1 MHQAGQFEQ
10 ALAAYQSLYQQAPH
24 HLALIQLIALT
35 LTQLQQYQKAA
46 HVVIQAIARDPNEA
60 SLHNTLGNIY
70 ARQGKHDEAIAEYQR
85 AITLQPDYPSAYT
98 NLGNSYAQRQ
108 DMKKAKQQYE
118 KALSIDSDYP
128 DASFNLARLL
138 VATHH
143 TKDAIN
149 ALENTIRIAP
159 THAAAHGLL
168 GKIYLEQ
175 NANEKAA
182 QHLEHRIRIQP
193 QHTET
198 YLPLACAYM
207 QLQQHEKA
215 QELLENIL
223 DRGMIVPEANHMLG
237 MLYLMQNHWAWAL
250 KHFLREIQV
259 TPTHVE
265 SHYHAGVTLSHL
277 QRNSDAIEYFL
288 KTIAL
293 NKTHS
298 AALIN
303 LGALYLKEE
312 QPENAIIYYQ
322 LALKQTPE
330 NKEIQHILHG
340 LLQDAN
346 PEYAPA
352 EYIQHL
358 FDQYAP
364 HYEQHLNTTLDYHV
378 PKALFKQL
386 TDTLNQNNLSLNIL
400 DLGCGTG
407 LCSDYFYP
415 IADTLIGIDLS
426 EKMLAICR
434 QKNRYTQLI
443 HGPIHTTYETIR
455 NIDLV
460 IAADVFP
467 YIGDLDNIFK
477 SVSYYLNVGGYF
489 CASIE
494 ALQSE
499 SETPYRLAH
508 TIRYQHKKNYI
519 EQLAQSYKFTILDI
533 INFKLRKN
541 REKYIEGYLFLL
553 KK

>member
-1 MHQAGQFEQ
+1 MHQAGQLEQ
-10 ALAAYQSLYQQAPH
+10 ALAAYQSLYQQAPD
-24 HLALIQLIALT
+24 HLGLIQLIALT
-35 LTQLQQYQKAA
+35 LTQLQQYHKAA
-46 HVVIQAIARDPNEA
+46 HFVTQAITRDPDEA
-60 SLHNTLGNIY
+60 SLHNTLGNIVS
-70 ARQGKHDEAIAEYQR
+70 RQGNHKEAIAHYQK
-85 AITLQPDYPSAYT
+85 AVTLQPDYPSAYT

-108 DMKKAKQQYE
+108 DIKTAKQQYE
-118 KALSIDSDYP
+118 KALRIDPDYP

-138 VATHH
+138 VATGH
-143 TKDAIN
+143 TKEAIN
-149 ALENTIRIAP
+149 ALEHTLRVAP

-175 NANEKAA
+175 NMNDKAA
-182 QHLEHRIRIQP
+182 QHLEQRIQIQP
-193 QHTET
+193 QHIET

-207 QLQQHEKA
+207 QLQQHAKA
-215 QELLENIL
+215 QELLEHIL
-223 DRGMIVPEANHMLG
+223 DRGMMVPEANYMLG

-259 TPTHVE
+259 TPTHE
-265 SHYHAGVTLSHL
+265 DSHYHAGVTLTHM

-288 KTIAL
+288 KTIEL

-303 LGALYLKEE
+303 LGALSLKEE
-312 QPENAIIYYQ
+312 QPENAIMYYQ
-322 LALKQTPE
+322 RALTQDPE

-346 PEYAPA
+346 PDNAPV

-364 HYEQHLNTTLDYHV
+364 HYEQHLNTALAYHV
-378 PKALFKQL
+378 PEALFKQL
-386 TDTLNQNNLSLNIL
+386 TEAINQDNLSLNIL

-407 LCSDYFYP
+407 LCSEHFHA
-415 IADTLIGIDLS
+415 IANTMVGIDLS

-443 HGPIHTTYETIR
+443 HGPINTTYETIK

-467 YIGDLDNIFK
+467 YIGDLDGIFK
-477 SVSYYLNVGGYF
+477 SASYYLNDGGYF

-494 ALQSE
+494 ALKSD
-499 SETPYRLAH
+499 SKTPYRLAH
-508 TIRYQHKKNYI
+508 TIRYQHKKSYI
-519 EQLAQSYKFTILDI
+519 EQLAHTHKFTIIDI
-533 INFKLRKN
+533 INFNLRKN
-541 REKYIEGYLFLL
+541 HEKPVEGYLFLL